1 MGEHTDEVFAALG
14 DRRAGPG
21 SGERVE
27 GPPLA
32 GLRVM
37 DFGHGAVGVEVGRRF
52 AEYGAEVMKIES
64 RTYTDFMRLQ
74 LGGETNPSFASSS
87 RSKLGFG
94 VNAKTPEGLA
104 ILHELAAQSDLVIEN
119 NSTGTMDKLGIGFD
133 ALHAVNP
140 GLVMVSSQL
149 MGSHG
154 AWSWWRGYGPST
166 QPPGGLVHLWNYAD
180 RDEPAGSMS
189 IYPDHVAGCLGA
201 VGSLAAL
208 VGRSRRVNEGVH
220 LEVAQVETVVGML
233 GDLMAAEA
241 VEAGSVVPMGNRN
254 EAGSPWGLYRCAGE
268 EEWVAITCRDDTDWR
283 GLVAA
288 MGDPEWARDA
298 ALATPDGRRARADDV
313 DERIRQWTAGQSK
326 DAVAAAC
333 QREGVPAAPMLTGA
347 EMTTD
352 PQYVAR
358 RFAVQIEQ
366 PGVGPLVLDGAAF
379 RGEHMVGPD
388 IRPAPDLGEHTRSIA
403 RDLLGHD
410 DAEIDRLLAAGV
422 LETTPPVG

>member
-1 MGEHTDEVFAALG
+1 MT
-14 DRRAGPG
+14 
-21 SGERVE
+21 
-27 GPPLA
+27 
-32 GLRVM
+32 
-37 DFGHGAVGVEVGRRF
+37 
-52 AEYGAEVMKIES
+52 
-64 RTYTDFMRLQ
+64 
-74 LGGETNPSFASSS
+74 
-87 RSKLGFG
+87 
-94 VNAKTPEGLA
+94 
-104 ILHELAAQSDLVIEN
+104 
-119 NSTGTMDKLGIGFD
+119 STGTETHVDEANTPSRRERARAATMAEIKQT
-133 ALHAVNP
+133 ALELMRQQGNTDVRFTDIARVM
-140 GLVMVSSQL
+140 GL
-149 MGSHG
+149 
-154 AWSWWRGYGPST
+154 T
-166 QPPGGLVHLWNYAD
+166 PPALYRYYAD

-208 VGRSRRVNEGVH
+208 VGRSRRVNEGMH

-254 EAGSPWGLYRCAGE
+254 EAGSPWGLYRCAGD

-298 ALATPDGRRARADDV
+298 ALATPDRRRAHADDV
-313 DERIRQWTAGQSK
+313 DERIRQWTAAQSK
-326 DAVAAAC
+326 DVVAATC

-366 PGVGPLVLDGAAF
+366 PGVGPLVLDGPAF

-410 DAEIDRLLAAGV
+410 DAEIDRLLAAGI